1 MERALRTAVMAC
13 MRNEAMFVV
22 EWVAYHRLIGFDT
35 IFVCT
40 NDCTDGTDA
49 ILDRLA
55 AKGEVIHIRN
65 GEMDGLPPQARGVQR
80 VLAHP
85 ETARCD
91 WLLHID
97 ADEFLNIHRGD
108 GHVQDLLAV
117 ADGFD
122 AMGISWRLFGD
133 SGMSEWPGGLIL
145 EKQVM
150 AEAKQTHFSA
160 MQKTFFRPSRFRSGI
175 DHMPKDPVATDI
187 RLCNARGR
195 ALRPDALLLAGESN
209 LRIAAGEEINRKRH
223 FGWDGACINHYAVR
237 TRDLFL
243 LKNVRGD
250 GIGSRFQKRYF
261 LNSRWYRAANVN
273 DVEDRSIQRHLPA
286 LRKRLAALR
295 KDLGLLSLERQAQAW
310 FRAARKEH
318 LTPDNVAR
326 WTNGPVEEVMIPD
339 LRKAV

>member
-1 MERALRTAVMAC
+1 MRTAVMAC

-65 GEMDGLPPQARGVQR
+65 DDMGGLAPQASGVKR

-97 ADEFLNIHRGD
+97 ADEFLNIQTGA
-108 GHVQDLLAV
+108 GQVQDLLSV
-117 ADGFD
+117 AEGFD

-133 SGMSEWPGGLIL
+133 SGMTEWPGGLIL
-145 EKQVM
+145 ERQVM
-150 AEAKQTHFSA
+150 AAAKQTFFTA
-160 MQKTFFRPSRFRSGI
+160 MQKTFFRPHRFRAGI
-175 DHMPKDPVATDI
+175 DHMPKEPVADDI
-187 RLCNARGR
+187 RLCNAIGR
-195 ALRPDALLLAGESN
+195 ELRPDALFIAGQSN
-209 LRIAAGEEINRKRH
+209 LRFAREEEVNRKRH
-223 FGWDGACINHYAVR
+223 LGWEGAYINHYAVR

-250 GIGSRFQKRYF
+250 GINSRFQKRYF

-273 DVEDRSIQRHLPA
+273 DVQDKTIQRHLPA
-286 LRKRLAALR
+286 LKKHIATLR
-295 KDLGLLSLERQAQAW
+295 KDSGLVALERQAQAW
-310 FRAARKEH
+310 FRAARKTH
-318 LTPDNVAR
+318 LTPENIAL
-326 WTNGPVEEVMIPD
+326 WTNGPLEDAPETD
-339 LRKAV
+339 ERAAG

>member
-1 MERALRTAVMAC
+1 MERAKRTAVMAC

-65 GEMDGLPPQARGVQR
+65 DDTGDLAPQASGVKR

-97 ADEFLNIHRGD
+97 ADEFLNIQTGT
-108 GHVQDLLAV
+108 GQVQDLLA
-117 ADGFD
+117 AAEGFD
-122 AMGISWRLFGD
+122 AMALCWRLFGD
-133 SGMSEWPGGLIL
+133 GGMTEWPGGLIL
-145 EKQVM
+145 ERQVM
-150 AEAKQTHFSA
+150 AAARQTFFTG
-160 MQKTFFRPSRFRSGI
+160 MQKTFFRPQRFRAGI
-175 DHMPKDPVATDI
+175 DHMPKEPVADDI

-195 ALRPDALLLAGESN
+195 ELRPDALFLDGESDH
-209 LRIAAGEEINRKRH
+209 RFARGEQINRKRH
-223 FGWDGACINHYAVR
+223 LGWDGACINHYAVR

-250 GIGSRFQKRYF
+250 GINSRFQKRYF

-286 LRKRLAALR
+286 LKRRLAALR
-295 KDLGLLSLERQAQAW
+295 KDSGLAALERQAQDW

-318 LTPDNVAR
+318 LTPENIAL
-326 WTNGPVEEVMIPD
+326 WTNGPAEDSAIPD
-339 LRKAV
+339 LRRAV